1 MPETAYTTEF
11 VAETLGVPRR
21 TLLHWASEGLLAPA
35 QYERI
40 RRVPVLW
47 SEKNIREA
55 SVLVHLRKSRL
66 SLQRIRSIMAYL
78 RGLGHNPMS
87 TGEFV
92 VLMGSRGKPSEIV
105 KICTSG
111 EAIALMTKHRGQY
124 MLPLWSPEEETPGK
138 R

>member
-1 MPETAYTTEF
+1 MPAACYTTAHVSE
-11 VAETLGVPRR
+11 ALGVPQR
-21 TLLHWASEGLLAPA
+21 TLLHWVSEGFLQPV
-35 QYERI
+35 QWEKT

-47 SEKNIREA
+47 SEKNVREA

-66 SLQRIRSIMAYL
+66 SLQKIRSIMAYL

-92 VLMGSRGKPSEIV
+92 VLTGSKGKPSEIV

-124 MLPLWSPEEETPGK
+124 MLPLWSPEGAPVGK